1 MKARSM
7 LAGLLGV
14 GIAAALVTWAVQRA
28 GGARFL
34 EALSDISLWFL
45 VPAVACEA
53 AVHLSRAWRWTGLLA
68 SIKPVRMRSALAT
81 VVIGAAATHVVPLR
95 LDELIRAKLL
105 GDAEGIP
112 AARVLATVAADRVIE
127 ILALGALLTAIAW
140 MGPPPGLLGTALQVA
155 WIAFLVGLT
164 GLLAFVFAE
173 ARLVALIQRYGGPGA
188 GAVGAMAELASEMAT
203 GLRALPTGVALGR
216 VLGGLVIEWGATLA
230 LYVFVLLGF
239 GFSTGTIVPLTLSV
253 GGAVAYG
260 VPNVPG
266 AIGTFEATQVTAL
279 ESLLSLP
286 PDQALAVA
294 VVAHAVLM
302 VPVTLVGTAVALVIW
317 MRRSA

>member
-1 MKARSM
+1 MKAKSV
-7 LAGLLGV
+7 LAGLVGV
-14 GIAAALVTWAVQRA
+14 GIATALVLWAVRRA

-34 EALSDISLWFL
+34 EALSDISLWIL

-112 AARVLATVAADRVIE
+112 AARVLATVAVDRVIE
-127 ILALGALLTAIAW
+127 ILALGTLLTVIAW
-140 MGPPPGLLGTALQVA
+140 MGPPPGLFGAALRVA

-164 GLLAFVFAE
+164 GLVAFVFAE
-173 ARLVALIQRYGGPGA
+173 ARLVALIRRYDGPGA
-188 GAVGAMAELASEMAT
+188 GVAGAVAERASEMAG
-203 GLRALPTGVALGR
+203 GLRALPKGAALGR
-216 VLGGLVIEWGATLA
+216 VLGGLMIEWVATLA

-239 GFSTGTIVPLTLSV
+239 GLKTDAIVPLTLSV

-266 AIGTFEATQVTAL
+266 AIGTFEAAQLTAL
-279 ESLLSLP
+279 EALLALP

-302 VPVTLVGTAVALVIW
+302 VPVTLVGTGVALGIW